1 MWEASLR
8 LFSHMTRRFMDAS
21 LCSCERLAEDGFKRG
36 CGRPKKF
43 VYLSRAQDGCSD
55 GWVAAVKLK
64 DRSSR
69 GTDMGLLITDWE
81 ALDRL
86 TDPNGC
92 DYRQSIKSSINTGID
107 MVMVP
112 FRYELF
118 LTEML
123 SLVELGKIPMTRIDD
138 AVELILRD
146 KFVAGLFSCYEAAL
160 DLVKDRNLE
169 MLIDSCLEG
178 QEIIRKLKNF
188 VSVGSLAALRK
199 NRY

>member
-1 MWEASLR
+1 MVSKEVAVDQRSL
-8 LFSHMTRRFMDAS
+8 SIYQGH
-21 LCSCERLAEDGFKRG
+21 K
-36 CGRPKKF
+36 
-43 VYLSRAQDGCSD
+43 
-55 GWVAAVKLK
+55 
-64 DRSSR
+64 
-69 GTDMGLLITDWE
+69 GLLITDWE

-92 DYRQSIKSSINTGID
+92 DYCQSIKSSINAGID

-123 SLVELGKIPMTRIDD
+123 SLVESGEIPMTRIDD
-138 AVELILRD
+138 VVELILRD
-146 KFVAGLFSCYEAAL
+146 KFVAGLFSFYEAAL

-188 VSVGSLAALRK
+188 VSVGSLAALQK